1 MPTRGQRGR
10 KSTSASL
17 TWAGSTF
24 PRTFSPGSNPILNSN
39 RRPFFFQVPEHRR
52 DFQGGT
58 AMSIDELVGMIRDD
72 IKKEGRVGKNAI
84 PEQYD
89 LLRMIQLVVCGY
101 RRPC

>member
-1 MPTRGQRGR
+1 
-10 KSTSASL
+10 
-17 TWAGSTF
+17 
-24 PRTFSPGSNPILNSN
+24 
-39 RRPFFFQVPEHRR
+39 
-52 DFQGGT
+52 
-58 AMSIDELVGMIRDD
+58 MSIDELVGMIRDD